1 MNTTSLLDQLAPLR
15 EPSAIGWWPL
25 APGWW
30 LVFFIVGFLFGLLG
44 WALAKRWH
52 KNHYRRLALRQ
63 IKVLQALDKP
73 TLEQVNKLLK
83 ATALRAWPSREVAGL
98 HGTKWLQMLS
108 TSAPKVDG
116 NWMQS
121 LEKVYRTPSDPAPE
135 ELLLGAA
142 RWIRYHNN
150 RLGEKAT

>member
-1 MNTTSLLDQLAPLR
+1 MMNTTSLLDQLAPLR

-30 LVFFIVGFLFGLLG
+30 LVFFIVVFLFGLLG

-52 KNHYRRLALRQ
+52 KNRYRRLALRQ

-83 ATALRAWPSREVAGL
+83 ATCTTYLAKPRGGGIARN
-98 HGTKWLQMLS
+98 QMV
-108 TSAPKVDG
+108 TDVEHQRPKG
-116 NWMQS
+116 GW
-121 LEKVYRTPSDPAPE
+121 
-135 ELLLGAA
+135 ELDAIA
-142 RWIRYHNN
+142 
-150 RLGEKAT
+150 